1 MRPWKLPLPLA
12 SMKKILEN
20 FRLNNN
26 WINYSLVNNYKK
38 FGLNVRKKMGKDL
51 NLLFN
56 ELNSK
61 KFLQKLIKITK
72 IKNIFLDETLD
83 GGGLHQIFKGGH
95 LNIHTDFTSHTNQKK
110 WKRVLNILIYLNKN
124 WKKKYNGNL
133 ELWSKNGRNKVKEIG
148 PKFNRCVLFLT
159 NETSYHGHPKKLN
172 CPENISRKS
181 IVAYYFV
188 KQKKDLKL
196 RPTRYISRPSDKLS
210 DRLLINFDKNLN
222 NLYSFLKRNN
232 ILNDKKATKILN
244 LFLKKN

>member
-1 MRPWKLPLPLA
+1 MR
-12 SMKKILEN
+12 
-20 FRLNNN
+20 
-26 WINYSLVNNYKK
+26 
-38 FGLNVRKKMGKDL
+38 
-51 NLLFN
+51 
-56 ELNSK
+56 
-61 KFLQKLIKITK
+61 
-72 IKNIFLDETLD
+72 KNIC
-83 GGGLHQIFKGGH
+83 
-95 LNIHTDFTSHTNQKK
+95 
-110 WKRVLNILIYLNKN
+110 VL
-124 WKKKYNGNL
+124 
-133 ELWSKNGRNKVKEIG
+133 
-148 PKFNRCVLFLT
+148 CVLFLT

-244 LFLKKN
+244 LFLYI